1 MSINYKEVVPLVSPV
16 MVIAKDGLVY
26 VLQDND
32 RIIINQT
39 EVEQLSESIMKAG
52 AACIRIG
59 TPFPP
64 AASREELTKQ
74 KSTVSGDA
82 VTQEIQ

>member
-1 MSINYKEVVPLVSPV
+1 MSIDYKEVVPLVSPV
-16 MVIAKDGLVY
+16 LVIARAGIVFIKQGTDTVI
-26 VLQDND
+26 VNPS
-32 RIIINQT
+32 
-39 EVEQLSESIMKAG
+39 EVERLSESIMKAG

-64 AASREELTKQ
+64 AASREELTKI